1 MHQTGIGTDLQW
13 QAKKWENE
21 TKFEDRNSWQ
31 KYTDPMKFLLHF
43 DEQKIVV
50 IEIAHR
56 FAISRKRKKE
66 KILSKISTKRVR
78 QLFVLKYLKTFLQAR
93 CSRRWRKFQVLKF
106 YQNKMWQNLNIHCG
120 LKRDMN
126 RTSS

>member
-1 MHQTGIGTDLQW
+1 
-13 QAKKWENE
+13 
-21 TKFEDRNSWQ
+21 
-31 KYTDPMKFLLHF
+31 
-43 DEQKIVV
+43 VV

-106 YQNKMWQNLNIHCG
+106 YQNKM
-120 LKRDMN
+120 
-126 RTSS
+126 